1 MTGWRILYTFVA
13 ISNWYMKR
21 LAIIIAGMLASLLV
35 ASAQNYVR
43 AGDGNYGKVLYNWD
57 GTFLRSGESKYST
70 PLLNFEGQKI
80 RMGESK
86 YATAK
91 WFWDGTVLHS
101 GENKYGRGIVWS
113 DGIDIRAGEN
123 KYGTLLFYRDGTR
136 IKTEGKYG
144 KVVFTVEGSIP
155 LPILIWISVID

>member
-1 MTGWRILYTFVA
+1 MAR
-13 ISNWYMKR
+13 S
-21 LAIIIAGMLASLLV
+21 
-35 ASAQNYVR
+35 ASAVAER
-43 AGDGNYGKVLYNWD
+43 AKYIKTDYICTSK
-57 GTFLRSGESKYST
+57 ESEKPAPDT
-70 PLLNFEGQKI
+70 LDETLPFDGQKI
-80 RMGESK
+80 RMGDSK

-91 WFWDGTVLHS
+91 WFWDGTVLRS
-101 GENKYGRGIVWS
+101 GENKYGRGMVWS
-113 DGIDIRAGEN
+113 DGIDIRSGEN

>member
-1 MTGWRILYTFVA
+1 MTDRGILYTFVL
-13 ISNWYMKR
+13 IRHWYMKR
-21 LAIIIAGMLASLLV
+21 LAIIIIGILASLVV
-35 ASAQNYVR
+35 ASAQSYVR
-43 AGDGNYGKVLYNWD
+43 AGDGNYGKILYNWD
-57 GTFLRSGESKYST
+57 GTFLRSGDSKYST
-70 PLLNFEGQKI
+70 PLLNFDGQKI
-80 RMGESK
+80 RMGDSK

-113 DGIDIRAGEN
+113 DGIDIRSGEN